1 MLRRAPGFTPRIVL
15 QSQPGSDA
23 PAKFTLAKDSDQ
35 LMEILKEKS
44 VYIYLLMVLG
54 RAVNEEFRVFFEG
67 QDSI

>member
-1 MLRRAPGFTPRIVL
+1 
-15 QSQPGSDA
+15 
-23 PAKFTLAKDSDQ
+23 
-35 LMEILKEKS
+35 MEILKEKS